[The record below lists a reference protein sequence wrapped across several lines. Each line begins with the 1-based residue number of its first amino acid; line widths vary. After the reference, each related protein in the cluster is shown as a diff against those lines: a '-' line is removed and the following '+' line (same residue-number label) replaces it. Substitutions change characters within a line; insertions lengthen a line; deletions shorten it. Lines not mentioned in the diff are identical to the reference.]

1 MGRKRN
7 PVIELV
13 KAWELFEEQH
23 PEGSLEDFYF
33 YMHEGRRKGE
43 SMPHVEAPAGSPEQL
58 PMGTTNA
65 LGVLIGRLNKYLAFY
80 TRKVIKELPVDNSED
95 FFYLAYL
102 HFDGPLRKSELI
114 ARNISEFTSGT
125 NVINRLLKRGFI
137 LEYEDPHDAR
147 SKRVKI
153 TQPGIDWIN
162 ACLPGMMSVFELL
175 LHPLPEGEKWTAY
188 QVLAKVDHFHNG
200 HYPAFKNLPLEKIRQ
215 QLEGEAG

>member
-1 MGRKRN
+1 MAKKPN

-13 KAWELFEEQH
+13 KAWEAFADQY
-23 PEGSLEDFYF
+23 PEGSLEDFYS
-33 YMHEGRRKGE
+33 YMLAGRRGGE
-43 SMPHVEAPAGSPEQL
+43 STPPMEAPAGSPEQL

-65 LGVLIGRLNKYLAFY
+65 LGVLISRLNRYLAFY

-95 FFYLAYL
+95 FYYLAHL

-125 NVINRLLKRGFI
+125 NVINRLLKQKFI
-137 LEYEDPHDAR
+137 LEYEDPEDAR

-162 ACLPGMMSVFELL
+162 ACLPDMMSVYQLL

-200 HYPAFKNLPLEKIRQ
+200 YYPAFRNLPLEKIRQ
-215 QLEGEAG
+215 QLGRENG